1 MKFNGKPTTSLT
13 IPGSTIEQYLWR
25 RGTRTLI
32 TVTINSTACDAIT
45 MESLELEL
53 FKAATAQR
61 LFGEPGCPV
70 SSMTSFDVMRFPA
83 QDLWDPRVHSAL
95 RMKMNKPVLLF
106 CRSDHRLA
114 RKAPCPGG
122 VTATFVT
129 LESTRRRATGIFVSS
144 ERNLLVEPARL

>member
-1 MKFNGKPTTSLT
+1 
-13 IPGSTIEQYLWR
+13 
-25 RGTRTLI
+25 
-32 TVTINSTACDAIT
+32 

-144 ERNLLVEPARL
+144 ERNLLSPRGPVSQIIVPALSTEYNSFSPRPRKEKCNEDAT